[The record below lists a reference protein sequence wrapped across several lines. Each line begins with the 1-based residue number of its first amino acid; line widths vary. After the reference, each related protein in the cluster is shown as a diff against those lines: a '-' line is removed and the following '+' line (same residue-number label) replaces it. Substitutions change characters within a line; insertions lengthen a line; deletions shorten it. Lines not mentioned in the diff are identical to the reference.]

1 MGCEAE
7 NLNFLVPLV
16 PICSE
21 NLWAGNGI
29 SGAKN
34 TPTSPVL
41 SCGLSRPLPYLYR
54 PLTVFTKLKIP
65 FMFHCFFFSFN
76 FRQSI
81 WFAHLG
87 DAKHGG
93 TQPPHTL
100 LLWSDPYMV
109 FIVIV
114 DNHPLLWIGPLDSL
128 LWDCHAKVQRCYVNF
143 QRTFGESDNFWISVH
158 LVFRAHCG
166 NIFFPTL
173 PFSTNKNFH
182 LSLIPLPLH
191 DYLCLYVKQ
200 VRLCGDIYSSS
211 CRDYAFILIRSL
223 LSYLQNTPWCCINEM
238 FLMFIVV
245 KPPKAV
251 QQQGRVSNC
260 AACAMWAKQPR
271 SDQEIW
277 SQSIASYLSLTTFDP
292 T

>member
-1 MGCEAE
+1 MNIFPTKSQVWPRSLIINPFFHLCYCDLLVCTNASIGDNSVTQLHASYTMGCEAE

-76 FRQSI
+76 FSQSI

-114 DNHPLLWIGPLDSL
+114 YNHSL
-128 LWDCHAKVQRCYVNF
+128 L
-143 QRTFGESDNFWISVH
+143 
-158 LVFRAHCG
+158 
-166 NIFFPTL
+166 
-173 PFSTNKNFH
+173 
-182 LSLIPLPLH
+182 
-191 DYLCLYVKQ
+191 
-200 VRLCGDIYSSS
+200 
-211 CRDYAFILIRSL
+211 
-223 LSYLQNTPWCCINEM
+223 
-238 FLMFIVV
+238 
-245 KPPKAV
+245 
-251 QQQGRVSNC
+251 
-260 AACAMWAKQPR
+260 
-271 SDQEIW
+271 
-277 SQSIASYLSLTTFDP
+277 
-292 T
+292 